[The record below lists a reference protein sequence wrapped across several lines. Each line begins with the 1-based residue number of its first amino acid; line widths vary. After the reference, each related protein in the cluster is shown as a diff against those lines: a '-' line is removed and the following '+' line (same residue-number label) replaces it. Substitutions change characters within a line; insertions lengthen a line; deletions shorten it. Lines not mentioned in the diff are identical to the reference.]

1 MRYANEFT
9 RGGMRAMPSPLAALQ
24 TIDPILT
31 ELALGQP
38 QMGIMPGAQILKRIT
53 APAMTFQFP
62 RYGVERLKSYDT
74 ERSMRAPIKHAEFG
88 VEMESGTLKRFSF
101 SALWDQ
107 DELANADG
115 WLNLASRSVEFARG
129 IVEMDIERRRRNLLI
144 DPASYPVGNVVA
156 IGAGNEWGTVGG
168 NFKSNVDTVV
178 AAIIAATG
186 LQRSS
191 LKMFL
196 PNQSLEAA
204 KQDVVF
210 NAARAN
216 YNVNPPTIEELRA
229 YVDIGQIWT
238 ANPVEADDA
247 DVVSPMYPDVAIIYF
262 DGNTPDFGAMNDWG
276 TFTFG
281 VDFTWNKGVASAPW
295 YDPLHTSTHYPWTN
309 YSNPA
314 ILTPASGG
322 LITNTVPA

>member
-1 MRYANEFT
+1 MRYSNEFSQ
-9 RGGMRAMPSPLAALQ
+9 GGMRAMPSPLAALQ

-38 QMGIMPGAQILKRIT
+38 QMGGFPGARILKRII

-62 RYGVERLKSYDT
+62 RYGVERLRAYDT
-74 ERSMRAPIKHAEFG
+74 ERSMRAPIKHAEFS
-88 VEMESGTLKRFSF
+88 VSMESGTLKRFSF

-107 DELANADG
+107 DEMSNADG

-129 IVEMDIERRRRNLLI
+129 IVELDIERRRRDLLTTVTN
-144 DPASYPVGNVVA
+144 YPVANRLA
-156 IGAGNEWGTVGG
+156 IGAGSEWGTVGG

-178 AAIIAATG
+178 AAIVAATG
-186 LQRSS
+186 LQRSQLS
-191 LKMFL
+191 MFL
-196 PNQSLEAA
+196 PYQSLVAA
-204 KQDVVF
+204 QADVVF

-229 YVDIGQIWT
+229 YVDIGSIWT
-238 ANPVEADDA
+238 DNPVEADDQ
-247 DVVSPMYPDVAIIYF
+247 DVVAPMYGDVAIIYF
-262 DGNTPDFGAMNDWG
+262 DGQTTDFGAMNDWG
-276 TFTFG
+276 TYTFG

-295 YDPLHTSTHYPWTN
+295 YDPKHTSTHFPWTN

-314 ILTPASGG
+314 LLTPAAGG
-322 LITNTVPA
+322 IITNTAP